1 MSLLLFCLHDI
12 IVISFEL
19 TRTGDKYSMIDVSG
33 LIFDYPK
40 MRALKNLSFSIQPG
54 TITALVGPNGAGKTT
69 LMKCLAGLDKPF
81 AGSIT
86 VNGVD
91 VIANPRESHTMVG
104 FLPDFFGLY
113 DNLSVHQALSY
124 YAALANIP
132 DTHVSDAVET
142 SAKRL
147 WIDNK
152 LQAQVKALS
161 RGMRQRLAIA
171 QAIIRNPKLLLLD
184 EPAAGLDPESRY
196 ELSSLFRQLRSEGM
210 TLVVSSH
217 ILSEL
222 EQYADNLIIMHE
234 GRILPHEA
242 GTDNTRT
249 RVSLRVLSDKGSA
262 IDTIKP
268 MAGVLSVSEDGERII
283 ADISGGAQECRDL
296 LKQVVDKG
304 CEVYD
309 FSMVKKDMQSE
320 YMRVIEMCR
329 GGN

>member
-1 MSLLLFCLHDI
+1 
-12 IVISFEL
+12 
-19 TRTGDKYSMIDVSG
+19 MIDVSG

-69 LMKCLAGLDKPF
+69 LMKCLAGLEKPF

-113 DNLSVHQALSY
+113 DNLSVYQALGY

-132 DTHVSDAVET
+132 DLYIADAVEK

-147 WIDNK
+147 WIDDK
-152 LQAQVKALS
+152 LQAPVKALS

-242 GTDNTRT
+242 GTDNNKTRI
-249 RVSLRVLSDKGSA
+249 LIKLLSDKTKA
-262 IDTIKP
+262 IDTIK
-268 MAGVLSVSEDGERII
+268 SISDINIISEDSDRLVI
-283 ADISGGAQECRDL
+283 DVTGGNKECSEL
-296 LKQVVDKG
+296 LKQLISNGNDI
-304 CEVYD
+304 YD
-309 FSMVKKDMQSE
+309 FTTIKKDMQSE

>member
-1 MSLLLFCLHDI
+1 
-12 IVISFEL
+12 
-19 TRTGDKYSMIDVSG
+19 MIDVSG
-33 LIFDYPK
+33 LIFDYPR

-69 LMKCLAGLDKPF
+69 LMKCLAGLEKPF
-81 AGSIT
+81 AGSIM
-86 VNGVD
+86 VNRVD
-91 VIANPRESHTMVG
+91 VIASPREAHTMVG

-132 DTHVSDAVET
+132 DMYIADAVEK

-152 LQAQVKALS
+152 LDASVKELS

-171 QAIIRNPKLLLLD
+171 QAIIRSPKLLLLD

-196 ELSSLFRQLRSEGM
+196 ELSSLFRQLRGEGM

-242 GTDNTRT
+242 GTDGTKTRI
-249 RVSLRVLSDKGSA
+249 SIKFLSDKTKA
-262 IDTIKP
+262 IDSIRNTQN
-268 MAGVLSVSEDGERII
+268 ANLVSEDS
-283 ADISGGAQECRDL
+283 DKLVVDVSGGSKECSDL
-296 LKQVVDKG
+296 LKQLISSGNDI
-304 CEVYD
+304 YD
-309 FSMVKKDMQSE
+309 FTTIKKDMQSE